1 VPVASTS
8 TAETLQTAAG
18 ATGNGTAIDM
28 TGVEVFSVAV
38 SGTFV
43 ATVSFEGSLDGVTFF
58 AVGLTPMAGG
68 AAVTSATAAGQW
80 YAAPVM
86 ALLQF
91 RTRVSAYTS
100 GSVTAISLKDY
111 R

>member
-1 VPVASTS
+1 MPVLSTLN
-8 TAETLQTAAG
+8 TETLQSAAG
-18 ATGNGTAIDM
+18 ATGNGTATDM
-28 TGVEVFSVAV
+28 AGVDAFSVAV

-43 ATVSFEGSLDGVTFF
+43 ATVTFEGTIDGTTFF

-68 AAVTSATAAGQW
+68 AAVTSATAPGQW
-80 YAAPVM
+80 YASPVM

-91 RTRVSAYTS
+91 RARVSAFTS
-100 GSVTAISLKDY
+100 GAVTVVVLKDY